1 MRVALVAAV
10 LVIASAFPAVAAG
23 ATYSLSCP
31 VADESCAAL
40 AERLEV
46 LVAELESQD
55 RDYSTV
61 LAGIESNTGG
71 EGPSEVS
78 GTVALSGE
86 DKDRLDLIWTG
97 LGILIG
103 VSLFALLAPAW
114 HRAFQWVRAIG

>member
-1 MRVALVAAV
+1 MFALTVGV
-10 LVIASAFPAVAAG
+10 LSVGAPAVAGA
-23 ATYSLSCP
+23 ATYSTACP
-31 VADESCAAL
+31 AADAACAAL

-61 LAGIESNTGG
+61 LAEIAANTSG
-71 EGPSEVS
+71 EGPAEVS
-78 GTVALSGE
+78 GTVALSA
-86 DKDRLDLIWTG
+86 DDRYRLDLIWIAVG
-97 LGILIG
+97 VLIG